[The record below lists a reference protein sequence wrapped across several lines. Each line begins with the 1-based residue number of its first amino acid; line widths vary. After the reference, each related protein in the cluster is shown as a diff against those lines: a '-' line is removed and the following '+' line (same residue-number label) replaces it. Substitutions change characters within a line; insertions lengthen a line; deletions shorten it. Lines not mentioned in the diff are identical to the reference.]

1 MPYDNSSRLLAVNYY
16 LTITLKHSILDVT
29 AALDP
34 PLILCAQGGE
44 LCVHNERKEI
54 NCMAINQE
62 LRLISSFM
70 NVGGRYIS
78 VFQREI
84 TEVQL
89 CDIGRKLRR
98 SGTRCDG
105 RM

>member
-44 LCVHNERKEI
+44 LCVHNDRKEI

-62 LRLISSFM
+62 LRLISSFI
-70 NVGGRYIS
+70 NVGARDMFIPKRNYGG
-78 VFQREI
+78 E
-84 TEVQL
+84 TVQHW
-89 CDIGRKLRR
+89 KK
-98 SGTRCDG
+98 T
-105 RM
+105 